1 MELGSYALVD
11 VETTGLRPGQHR
23 VLSVA
28 ALLLD
33 DAGAVVRE
41 FHTLVDPG
49 GDPGPVHIHGLTRE
63 ILHGAPEFGRVAGEL
78 AGVLSGRVLVA
89 HNARFDHGFLAAE
102 FRRAGVRM
110 PVRSRMCTLALARRI
125 ALPTVDFKL
134 ATLAAHYGVVQR
146 RAHDALDDTRVL
158 AGVLRGLA
166 GDAARLGI
174 AAPVLDCADEP
185 ARWPRSRVG
194 AKPVCEYRYP
204 GKLLAGEPLV
214 QGMKVAITG
223 DTALEREVLVARA
236 EAAGLDVTGAVSG
249 RTSVLVCNDPGSGSG
264 KARRA
269 RELGTVVVR
278 EGEFLRLLGDVR
290 AGEAL
295 GAVPVGA
302 SQDAGAGSPLDGV
315 RAGRAVGV
323 GHGAVGVQEKPAGG
337 PRGDRGARDAVTETR
352 GPLTGRRILVLGGTH
367 AEAARI
373 RAAITTLGGAAA
385 ANLSA
390 RVTDVVALTCGRPD
404 QRLARAQKLG
414 LPIHGREL
422 VQHSTPTAA
431 GSTTTLAR
439 GQAVDLP
446 DQSRWTIRAA
456 WHTHTVDLVAFLL
469 DDTETVSQDADFVF
483 YNQPETRGATLTC
496 DGPAEQAVELD
507 LTALGPGRTRIVI
520 AAALE
525 QPGVTFGDVGPVEL
539 DIDGFAQATLDAATE
554 ERTLLLAEIYRRGE
568 RWRLRAVGQGYPT
581 GLAELAA
588 GYGVELG

>member
-63 ILHGAPEFGRVAGEL
+63 ILRGAPEFGRVAGEL

-174 AAPVLDCADEP
+174 SAPVLDCADEP
-185 ARWPRSRVG
+185 ARWPRSRAG
-194 AKPVCEYRYP
+194 AKPLCEYRYP
-204 GKLLAGEPLV
+204 GRLPAGEPLV

-249 RTSVLVCNDPGSGSG
+249 RTSVLVCNDPGSGSA

-269 RELGTVVVR
+269 RELGTVVLR

-295 GAVPVGA
+295 GALPAGA
-302 SQDAGAGSPLDGV
+302 SEDQDAGAGGPIDG
-315 RAGRAVGV
+315 GRLGQAV
-323 GHGAVGVQEKPAGG
+323 GAVGVQEKPSGG
-337 PRGDRGARDAVTETR
+337 PHDDRGARDTVR
-352 GPLTGRRILVLGGTH
+352 GPLTGRRVIVLGGTH
-367 AEAARI
+367 TEAARI
-373 RAAITTLGGAAA
+373 RAAVTNLGGAAA

-390 RVTDVVALTCGRPD
+390 RVTDVVALPGGRPD
-404 QRLARAQKLG
+404 QRLARARRLG
-414 LPIHGREL
+414 LPIHGPEL
-422 VQHSTPTAA
+422 VQHSTPTPAA
-431 GSTTTLAR
+431 STTTLAR
-439 GQAVDLP
+439 GQVTDLP
-446 DQSRWTIRAA
+446 DQPRWTIRAS

-469 DDTETVSQDADFVF
+469 DDTESVARDADFVF

-507 LTALGPGRTRIVI
+507 LTALRPGRTRIVI

-525 QPGVTFGDVGPVEL
+525 QPGITFGDVGPVEL

-554 ERTLLLAEIYRRGE
+554 ERTLLLAEVYRRGE